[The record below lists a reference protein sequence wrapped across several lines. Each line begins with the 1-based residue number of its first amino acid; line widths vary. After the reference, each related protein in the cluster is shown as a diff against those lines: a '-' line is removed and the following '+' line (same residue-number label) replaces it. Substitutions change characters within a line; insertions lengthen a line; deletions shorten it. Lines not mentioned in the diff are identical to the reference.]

1 MMIHLMIAI
10 VNQRKLFQLIF
21 IRIFDNIS
29 RVKLLEKV
37 KLVLSAIEI
46 WKLFVICIILWDA
59 FET

>member
-21 IRIFDNIS
+21 IQIFDNIS